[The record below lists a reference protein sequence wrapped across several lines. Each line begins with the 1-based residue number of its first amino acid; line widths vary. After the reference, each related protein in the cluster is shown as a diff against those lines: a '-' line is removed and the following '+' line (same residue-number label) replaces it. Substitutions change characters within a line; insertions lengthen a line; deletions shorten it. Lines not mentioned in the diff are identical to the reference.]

1 MNFHSV
7 SSRTTILFFFVAIV
21 IGLFCSSARAQ
32 STSAAAQTT
41 HSVSQYTDAA
51 SLRRSFSPAEK
62 KMSFDLVL
70 LSRKA
75 HNAPLGSF
83 AALVDTSEIDANG
96 YVTVD
101 ITAFLS
107 PSLMASPVM
116 ADIIR
121 DNGAISLE
129 AYTSD
134 HLHARLHQK
143 QLIDLAANPN
153 VWAIRSTSAGPASS
167 TSHIVAISASSTPA
181 L

>member
-1 MNFHSV
+1 MNSIA
-7 SSRTTILFFFVAIV
+7 SSWIRVPFTAAATATGIALFS
-21 IGLFCSSARAQ
+21 LSAGAQ
-32 STSAAAQTT
+32 SAATAVPST
-41 HSVSQYTDAA
+41 HTGSQYTDAA
-51 SLRRSFSPAEK
+51 ALRRSFSPAEK

-83 AALVDTSEIDANG
+83 AALVDTSKIDANG
-96 YVTVD
+96 FVTVD

-107 PSLMASPVM
+107 PSLMADPVM
-116 ADIIR
+116 TNIVR

-129 AYTSD
+129 AYTTD

-153 VWAIRSTSAGPASS
+153 VSAIRSPGAGPASS
-167 TSHIVAISASSTPA
+167 VNHIVAVSASR
-181 L
+181 

>member
-1 MNFHSV
+1 LFSFAATVILIGSLSSSVQAQSV
-7 SSRTTILFFFVAIV
+7 SPA
-21 IGLFCSSARAQ
+21 A
-32 STSAAAQTT
+32 TSAHGA
-41 HSVSQYTDAA
+41 VQYTDAA

-96 YVTVD
+96 FVTVD

-107 PSLMASPVM
+107 PSLMADPVM
-116 ADIIR
+116 SNIVR

-129 AYTSD
+129 AYTTD

-153 VWAIRSTSAGPASS
+153 VWAIRSTSAGPA
-167 TSHIVAISASSTPA
+167 TSVSKVVAISASR
-181 L
+181 

>member
-1 MNFHSV
+1 VNFYSV
-7 SSRTTILFFFVAIV
+7 SSRTSVWFLFVAIV
-21 IGLFCSSARAQ
+21 VGSFSSSARAQ
-32 STSAAAQTT
+32 SASAAGQST
-41 HSVSQYTDAA
+41 HSSQYTDAA

-121 DNGAISLE
+121 DNGAISVE
-129 AYTSD
+129 DYTTD

-153 VWAIRSTSAGPASS
+153 VWAIRSPSAGPASS

>member
-7 SSRTTILFFFVAIV
+7 SSRTSVWFLFAAIAV
-21 IGLFCSSARAQ
+21 VSFSSSARAQ
-32 STSAAAQTT
+32 SVPAAGQST
-41 HSVSQYTDAA
+41 HSGSQYTDAA

-116 ADIIR
+116 ADIVR
-121 DNGAISLE
+121 NNGAISLE

-153 VWAIRSTSAGPASS
+153 VWAIRSMTAGPASS

>member
-1 MNFHSV
+1 VNSHSV
-7 SSRTTILFFFVAIV
+7 SPSTAAPRTSVWFTIAAVATV
-21 IGLFCSSARAQ
+21 ITSLYSPATAQ
-32 STSAAAQTT
+32 SA

-51 SLRRSFSPAEK
+51 ALRRSFSPAEK

-83 AALVDTSEIDANG
+83 AALVDSSQIDSNG
-96 YVTVD
+96 FVTVD

-121 DNGAISLE
+121 ENGAISLE
-129 AYTSD
+129 AYTTD

-153 VWAIRSTSAGPASS
+153 VWAIRSASGGPSSS
-167 TSHIVAISASSTPA
+167 TSQIIAISASR
-181 L
+181 